1 MKKTVRLTES
11 QLTSMVQNIVE
22 QNRKLMNYREIKII
36 NAEGQSELFD
46 VSSVEPSRSGC
57 LFSGRFRGSYDK
69 LYDFLF
75 SDSRYYQTKRGEN
88 YNDGLFYFEFKCD
101 RANNEFILYHS
112 GTNSAIDTKVKYKL
126 APDAEKILSGICKC
140 KKYGAPVDVSGSTA
154 VDKNPLGGEP
164 SAMNPLP
171 VQLIDV
177 QRNVT
182 RMLVVNTVSRDDQG
196 CHFYANSRD
205 SRISGDWQFDI
216 NCGEFDKNV
225 DLMFSSNN
233 LGDHKLTPESQKA
246 LNDAC
251 ACKSGAVKPAVTS
264 PQPLDPNVNKRVLN
278 PGNKITENKKPIRLT
293 EADIADLV
301 KRVMEEGDRFAYG
314 TDAIRNLEKDMAPD
328 EDVRLTDYTGEL
340 RGDVLKKKDYIIQ
353 WLRDIIHNE
362 DWNRLGDVILYMK
375 HRM

>member
-112 GTNSAIDTKVKYKL
+112 GTNSAIDSKVKYKL
-126 APDAEKILSGICKC
+126 AQDAEKILSGICKC

-154 VDKNPLGGEP
+154 VEKNPIGGVSP
-164 SAMNPLP
+164 MNPLP
-171 VQLIDV
+171 VELIDV

-182 RMLVVNTVSRDDQG
+182 RMLAVNTVSRGDTG
-196 CHFYANSRD
+196 CHFYANTRD

-216 NCGEFDKNV
+216 DCGKFDEN
-225 DLMFSSNN
+225 FSLSFSGNF

-246 LNDAC
+246 LSDAC
-251 ACKSGAVKPAVTS
+251 ACKSGAIKPAATS
-264 PQPLDPNVNKRVLN
+264 PKPLDPTVNKRVLN
-278 PGNKITENKKPIRLT
+278 PGSKITENKKPIRLT
-293 EADIADLV
+293 ATDLAELV
-301 KRVMEEGDRFAYG
+301 RRV
-314 TDAIRNLEKDMAPD
+314 
-328 EDVRLTDYTGEL
+328 
-340 RGDVLKKKDYIIQ
+340 IQ
-353 WLRDIIHNE
+353 E
-362 DWNRLGDVILYMK
+362 TK
-375 HRM
+375 